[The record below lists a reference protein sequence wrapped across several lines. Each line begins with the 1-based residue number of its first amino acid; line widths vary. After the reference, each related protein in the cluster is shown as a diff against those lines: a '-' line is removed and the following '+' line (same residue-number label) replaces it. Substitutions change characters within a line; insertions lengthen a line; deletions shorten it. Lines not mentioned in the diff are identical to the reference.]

1 MPKTKVA
8 HATKGRRSA
17 KDSKPAKGRRPAKR
31 NKLAKARK
39 PKSTRTSDPLIRRS
53 APSDL
58 APEKFRA
65 IGHSLVNSVADFL
78 ARLPKTRTASP
89 LLPDALRARLGK
101 REMPEK
107 GGDIAPIIERFSRIF
122 FDHST
127 HNGSPRFFGYIT
139 SSAAPIGALAD
150 LLAAAVNPNV
160 GAWALSPIA
169 SEIENESIRW
179 LGNFMGLPGKWDG
192 VLVSGGNMA
201 NIVGFFAARKAKA
214 TWDIRAKGVADPESR
229 RLVVYGSAE
238 MHTWINKAAD
248 MAGLGT
254 AAVRWIATDDA
265 HRMRPD
271 ALRKRIDEDR
281 AAGLHPF
288 MVVGTAG
295 SVGTGATDPLP
306 EIAKICKEFDLWF
319 HVDGAYGAPA
329 VALDD
334 ASDDL
339 KGLRL
344 ADSIAIDPHKWLYS
358 SIEAGCLLTRHPD
371 ALRDAFAFKPPYYQ
385 FDDNEGQEVKNYFE
399 YGPQNTRGFRA
410 LKIWLGFQ
418 QAGASGY
425 RRMIADDIA
434 LAHRLHEFVG
444 EQELLEQGSVALSIS
459 TFRFVPADLRRRSHG
474 DKVVTEYLNEVNA
487 RIATALR
494 LSGSA
499 FVSNAHIEDRFMLR
513 ACIVNF
519 RTTLPDVQLLPVL
532 IVAIGRDIDEKFRP
546 ASLRGS

>member
-1 MPKTKVA
+1 V
-8 HATKGRRSA
+8 
-17 KDSKPAKGRRPAKR
+17 
-31 NKLAKARK
+31 
-39 PKSTRTSDPLIRRS
+39 PKSRRATGRKRGRAKTTTRTSSKPSDPLNRRS
-53 APSDL
+53 SPADL

-65 IGHSLVNSVADFL
+65 IGHTLVDSVADFL
-78 ARLPKTRTASP
+78 GRLPKAPTASP
-89 LLPDALRARLGK
+89 LLPDQLRSKLGK

-107 GGDIAPIIERFSRIF
+107 GADIAPIFEKFSRLF
-122 FDHST
+122 FEHST

-139 SSAAPIGALAD
+139 SSAAPISALAD
-150 LLAAAVNPNV
+150 LLASAVNPNV

-169 SEIENESIRW
+169 SEVENESIRW
-179 LGNFMGLPGKWDG
+179 LAQFMGLPGKWDG

-214 TWDIRAKGVADPESR
+214 LWDIRALGVAHPMSQN
-229 RLVVYGSAE
+229 LVLYGSAE

-248 MAGLGT
+248 MSGLGT
-254 AAVRWIATDDA
+254 AAVRWIETDDQL
-265 HRMRPD
+265 RMRPD
-271 ALRKRIDEDR
+271 ALRKQIQSDRIT
-281 AAGLHPF
+281 GFQPF
-288 MVVGTAG
+288 LVVGTAG
-295 SVGTGATDPLP
+295 TVGTGVTDPLP
-306 EIAKICKEFDLWF
+306 ELAKICKEFDLWF

-334 ASDDL
+334 ASADL

-358 SIEAGCLLTRHPD
+358 SIEAGCLLTRHPE
-371 ALRDAFAFKPPYYQ
+371 ALRDAFGFKPSYYQ

-425 RRMIADDIA
+425 RRMIADDIE

-444 EQELLEQGSVALSIS
+444 KQELLEQGSVALSIC
-459 TFRFVPADLRRRSHG
+459 TFRFVPADLRARSRG
-474 DKVVTEYLNEVNA
+474 EKAVTDYLNELNA

-494 LSGSA
+494 LSGGA
-499 FVSNAHIEDRFMLR
+499 FVSNAHIEDRYVLR

-519 RTTLPDVQLLPVL
+519 RTTLADVQLLPEL
-532 IVAIGRDIDEKFRP
+532 IVRIGKDIDTRFRP
-546 ASLRGS
+546 KVLRRS